1 MTEQKSL
8 WFPFTHN
15 GGMSP
20 TRFISGSGN
29 YVKDD
34 KGKEYLDATA
44 GGVSCVILGHGREEI
59 AQEVKEQLMKLEY
72 YCLFGYTHPLAEAF
86 ANKVAERTPG
96 NLNHVFFS
104 NSGSEAVETALK
116 IARSY
121 WYRNGKVEKTKFI
134 SMINGY
140 HGMNFGGIS
149 IGGLDENKAAFGP
162 LLSGCSQFPQHDV
175 EALAKEIELQGPH
188 TVAAIILEPVQAA
201 GGVYPPPEN
210 FLSDVRNLCDQ
221 KEILLILDEVVC
233 GWGRLGYWFGGHRYN
248 VEADIM
254 TSAKGLTSAYVP
266 MGATVVSSSLFGSF
280 LDQDGI
286 EFMHGYTY
294 SGHPAACAA
303 GLKVIEILENEK
315 LIANA
320 LQVGQYL
327 KERIQE
333 FVVYEKVKETRGE
346 GMLAAI
352 EFNEDGA
359 SEYVKEVVT
368 RMENAG
374 VLVRAQDN
382 HIGIYPP
389 LTFSL
394 SDMEEVLQTLHI
406 QMKEGI

>member
-1 MTEQKSL
+1 
-8 WFPFTHN
+8 
-15 GGMSP
+15 
-20 TRFISGSGN
+20 
-29 YVKDD
+29 
-34 KGKEYLDATA
+34 
-44 GGVSCVILGHGREEI
+44 
-59 AQEVKEQLMKLEY
+59 
-72 YCLFGYTHPLAEAF
+72 
-86 ANKVAERTPG
+86 
-96 NLNHVFFS
+96 
-104 NSGSEAVETALK
+104 
-116 IARSY
+116 
-121 WYRNGKVEKTKFI
+121 
-134 SMINGY
+134 
-140 HGMNFGGIS
+140 
-149 IGGLDENKAAFGP
+149 
-162 LLSGCSQFPQHDV
+162 
-175 EALAKEIELQGPH
+175 
-188 TVAAIILEPVQAA
+188 
-201 GGVYPPPEN
+201 
-210 FLSDVRNLCDQ
+210 
-221 KEILLILDEVVC
+221 
-233 GWGRLGYWFGGHRYN
+233 
-248 VEADIM
+248 M

-333 FVVYEKVKETRGE
+333 FFVYEEVKETRGE

-394 SDMEEVLQTLHI
+394 SDMEEVLETLHI